1 LNGLKL
7 QAKNCSRYKVPP
19 HSRDAKWFCKFD
31 VDTLDLVIGGYLGQG
46 EIKQVIVPEMAA
58 FDSLSQSLDN
68 PGKDSMMFFF
78 QQQFSRQPPIQL
90 HIAFAAF
97 NSIYKSHA
105 GPTDPDAFV
114 STSRAIHAAM
124 SPSVKDMAGDLNEHV
139 MRSFARTCSGCVSPI
154 CATAGGI
161 AAQQAIKSCSQKF
174 LPMLDPQW
182 LYFDAL
188 DAAPAVDASGFD
200 AQNCRYD
207 GQIALFGR
215 GVQDVLGE
223 MKVFLVGAGALG
235 CELIKNFALMGV
247 GCGQNGKVVITDND
261 HIEKSN
267 LSRQF
272 LFRSHHI
279 GKGKSV
285 VAAES
290 AKSINTSL
298 R

>member
-1 LNGLKL
+1 MNGLKL
-7 QAKNCSRYKVPP
+7 KAKNCSRYKVPP
-19 HSRDAKWFCKFD
+19 QSPNPKFFCKFD
-31 VDTLDLVIGGYLGQG
+31 VDTLDLVIGGYIGQG
-46 EIKQVIVPEMAA
+46 QITQVIVPETAA
-58 FDSLSQSLDN
+58 FDSLSHSLDN

-105 GPTDPDAFV
+105 SPADPDAFL

-124 SPSVKDMAGDLNEHV
+124 PPTVKEMVGDLDEDV
-139 MRSFARTCSGCVSPI
+139 MRSFARTCSGCVNPI

-161 AAQQAIKSCSQKF
+161 AAQQAIKSCTQKF
-174 LPMLDPQW
+174 IPMSDPQW

-188 DAAPAVDASGFD
+188 DAAPAADASGFD
-200 AQNCRYD
+200 LQNDRYD

-215 GVQDVLGE
+215 GMQDVLGE

-235 CELIKNFALMGV
+235 CELLKNFALMGV
-247 GCGQNGKVVITDND
+247 GCGKNGKVVITDND

-279 GKGKSV
+279 GKSKSA

-290 AKSINTSL
+290 AQSINASL